1 MVSSTI
7 ATTVRT
13 EVSSSHRFSCIKAE
27 YGMHSIDAA
36 LASNRINKRDA
47 DLIKEFIAERKVA
60 ANIGASRAN
69 KFIYVL
75 VGWRRFVGPY
85 HELSIAE
92 VYTSI
97 DTMKNSLTQKGTP
110 FKQNTKHDWVRIL
123 RQFLLWMIENEYSNL
138 PERKIRRIQ
147 IPTKDTMTYKAAD
160 LLTPEEVKALLA
172 ACRWSRDRA
181 LIGMLYEGG
190 FRIGELGQMKRGDL
204 SFDSTGVVANMN
216 FKTGI
221 PRYVRII
228 MARGYLSQWRAD
240 YPGIPEGDTL
250 VFLNEQKRALTNG
263 GVIKQLRRICERAGI
278 TKHVTPHLFRHSRI
292 THLINEGVYESVIK
306 MMMWGSVHT
315 TMFKVYAHLTGKD
328 IDDELRRVYGIQ
340 AEAEK
345 KRVPKLE
352 PRICPNCHSIMPPV
366 ADYCAHCGEALL
378 KSRTAREEDI
388 QKFVKEHKEEL
399 MEYLDRAPAPKPE

>member
-1 MVSSTI
+1 
-7 ATTVRT
+7 
-13 EVSSSHRFSCIKAE
+13 
-27 YGMHSIDAA
+27 MHTIDAA
-36 LASNRINKRDA
+36 LGSERITKRDA

-60 ANIGASRAN
+60 ANIGTSRAN
-69 KFIYVL
+69 KFTYVL
-75 VGWRRFVGPY
+75 VGWRRFIGPF
-85 HELSIAE
+85 HELSIAD

-123 RQFLLWMIENEYSNL
+123 RQFLLWMIENEYSTL

-147 IPTKDTMTYKAAD
+147 VPSKDTMTHKAAD
-160 LLTPEEVKALLA
+160 LLTPEEVKAILG

-190 FRIGELGQMKRGDL
+190 FRIGELAQMKWSDL
-204 SFDSTGVVANMN
+204 SFDSTGVVANVN

-228 MARGYLSQWRAD
+228 MAKGYLSQWRAD
-240 YPGIPEGDTL
+240 YPGTPEGDAL
-250 VFLNEQKRALTNG
+250 VFLNEQRRALTNG
-263 GVIKQLRRICERAGI
+263 GVIKQLRCICDRAGV

-292 THLINEGVYESVIK
+292 THLINEGVSESVIK
-306 MMMWGSVHT
+306 MMMWGSVNT

-328 IDDELRRVYGIQ
+328 IDEELRRVYGIQ

-366 ADYCAHCGEALL
+366 ADYCAHCGESLL
-378 KSRTAREEDI
+378 KSRTVKEEDI
-388 QKFVKEHKEEL
+388 QKFVKEHKAEL
-399 MEYLDRAPAPKPE
+399 MEYLDRTPVPV

>member
-7 ATTVRT
+7 ATTVRA
-13 EVSSSHRFSCIKAE
+13 EIASSHRFSCIKPE
-27 YGMHSIDAA
+27 YGMHTIDAA
-36 LASNRINKRDA
+36 LGSERITKRDA

-60 ANIGASRAN
+60 ANIGTSRAN
-69 KFIYVL
+69 KFTYVL
-75 VGWRRFVGPY
+75 VGWRRFIGPF
-85 HELSIAE
+85 HELSIAD

-123 RQFLLWMIENEYSNL
+123 RQFLLWMIENEYSTL

-147 IPTKDTMTYKAAD
+147 VPSKDTMTHKAAD
-160 LLTPEEVKALLA
+160 LLTPEEVKAILG

-190 FRIGELGQMKRGDL
+190 FRIGELAQMKWSDL
-204 SFDSTGVVANMN
+204 SFDSTGVVANVN

-228 MARGYLSQWRAD
+228 MAKGYLSQWRAD
-240 YPGIPEGDTL
+240 YPGTPEGDAL
-250 VFLNEQKRALTNG
+250 VFLNEQRRALTNG
-263 GVIKQLRRICERAGI
+263 GVIKQLRCICDRAGV

-292 THLINEGVYESVIK
+292 THLINEGVSESVIK
-306 MMMWGSVHT
+306 MMMWGSVNT

-328 IDDELRRVYGIQ
+328 IDEELRRVYGIQ

-366 ADYCAHCGEALL
+366 ADYCAHCGESLL
-378 KSRTAREEDI
+378 KSRTVKEEDI
-388 QKFVKEHKEEL
+388 QKFVKEHKAEL
-399 MEYLDRAPAPKPE
+399 MEYLDRTPVPV

>member
-1 MVSSTI
+1 
-7 ATTVRT
+7 
-13 EVSSSHRFSCIKAE
+13 
-27 YGMHSIDAA
+27 MHSIDAA
-36 LASNRINKRDA
+36 LASNRITKRDA
-47 DLIKEFIAERKVA
+47 DLIKEFIAERKVT
-60 ANIGASRAN
+60 ANIGTSRAN
-69 KFIYVL
+69 KFTYVL
-75 VGWRRFVGPY
+75 VGWRRFIGPF
-85 HELSIAE
+85 HEVSIAD

-123 RQFLLWMIENEYSNL
+123 RQFLLWMIENDYSSL

-147 IPTKDTMTYKAAD
+147 VPTKDTMTHKAAD
-160 LLTPEEVKALLA
+160 LLTPEEVKAILA

-190 FRIGELGQMKRGDL
+190 FRIGELAQMKWSDL
-204 SFDSTGVVANMN
+204 SFDSTGVVANVN

-228 MARGYLSQWRAD
+228 MAKAYLSQWRAD
-240 YPGIPEGDTL
+240 YPGTPEGDAL
-250 VFLNEQKRALTNG
+250 VFLNEQKRPLTNG
-263 GVIKQLRRICERAGI
+263 GVIKQLRCICDRAGV

-292 THLINEGVYESVIK
+292 THLINEGVSESVIK

-340 AEAEK
+340 AGEEK

-366 ADYCAHCGEALL
+366 ADYCALCGESLL
-378 KSRTAREEDI
+378 KSRAVKEEDI

-399 MEYLDRAPAPKPE
+399 MEYLDRTPARIGD

>member
-1 MVSSTI
+1 
-7 ATTVRT
+7 
-13 EVSSSHRFSCIKAE
+13 
-27 YGMHSIDAA
+27 MHTIDAA
-36 LASNRINKRDA
+36 LGSERITKRDA

-60 ANIGASRAN
+60 ANIGTSRAN
-69 KFIYVL
+69 KFTYVL
-75 VGWRRFVGPY
+75 VGWRRFIGPF
-85 HELSIAE
+85 HELSIAD

-123 RQFLLWMIENEYSNL
+123 RQFLLWMIENEYSPL

-147 IPTKDTMTYKAAD
+147 VPSKDTMTHKAAD
-160 LLTPEEVKALLA
+160 LLTPEEVKAILG

-190 FRIGELGQMKRGDL
+190 FRIGELAQMKWSDL
-204 SFDSTGVVANMN
+204 SFDSTGVVANVN

-228 MARGYLSQWRAD
+228 MAKGYLSQWRAD
-240 YPGIPEGDTL
+240 YPGTPEGDAL
-250 VFLNEQKRALTNG
+250 VFLNEQRRALTNG
-263 GVIKQLRRICERAGI
+263 GVIKQLRCICDRAGV

-292 THLINEGVYESVIK
+292 THLINEGVSESVIK

-328 IDDELRRVYGIQ
+328 IDEELRRVYGIQ

-345 KRVPKLE
+345 KRVTKLE

-366 ADYCAHCGEALL
+366 ADYCAHCGESLL
-378 KSRTAREEDI
+378 KSRTAKEEDI
-388 QKFVKEHKEEL
+388 QKFVKEHKAEL
-399 MEYLDRAPAPKPE
+399 MEYLDRNPVPVQG